1 MNLLILYLL
10 KDIHGTRIKRILLY
24 SLLGITQKEMD
35 ISKRVNPYVRI
46 LGFNEKGK
54 YILSQITKK
63 NPNLKVV
70 TSVKKFIDEN
80 NNKNLQMMIVKDIL
94 ATNIYTLGYGKDSCV
109 NLDFTKKL
117 VVK

>member
-10 KDIHGTRIKRILLY
+10 KDILGTRIKRILLY

-35 ISKRVNPYVRI
+35 ISKKINPYVRV

-54 YILSQITKK
+54 YLLSQITKK
-63 NPNLKVV
+63 NPNLKVI
-70 TSVKKFIDEN
+70 T
-80 NNKNLQMMIVKDIL
+80 
-94 ATNIYTLGYGKDSCV
+94 IYTLGYSKDSWG

>member
-35 ISKRVNPYVRI
+35 ISKKINPYVRV

-54 YILSQITKK
+54 YLLSQITKK

-80 NNKNLQMMIVKDIL
+80 NNKNLQMMIEKDIL
-94 ATNIYTLGYGKDSCV
+94 ATNIYTLGYGKDSWG

>member
-10 KDIHGTRIKRILLY
+10 KDILGTRIKRILLY

-35 ISKRVNPYVRI
+35 ISKKINPYVRV

-54 YILSQITKK
+54 YLLSQITKK
-63 NPNLKVV
+63 NPNLKVI

-80 NNKNLQMMIVKDIL
+80 NNKNLQMMIEKDIL
-94 ATNIYTLGYGKDSCV
+94 ATNIYTLGYSKDSWG